1 MFLGFKKQKHL
12 VLIFLKLGFF
22 NKHSLETI
30 FKIVC
35 YRVFYFFFFFLN
47 VSYHLSLVNLI
58 NGFESGS
65 FKKLKKFFFEV
76 T

>member
-1 MFLGFKKQKHL
+1 MFLGFRKQKHL

-47 VSYHLSLVNLI
+47 VSYHLIREKIVVIVFALEKV
-58 NGFESGS
+58 
-65 FKKLKKFFFEV
+65 
-76 T
+76 